1 MIRETI
7 NSFLMNK
14 HDQLY
19 REGEDPF
26 VEQGT
31 SDSVLSSIGD
41 LILTRN
47 PSDLDDPDLLRALWF
62 LIAVY
67 YIILR
72 NKIYIYYMMMDVIR
86 NIAGLE

>member
-1 MIRETI
+1 
-7 NSFLMNK
+7 MNK

-19 REGEDPF
+19 REGEDAF

-72 NKIYIYYMMMDVIR
+72 NKIHIYFI
-86 NIAGLE
+86 